1 MPDVNHSAATV
12 LHDSKATA
20 ITVGTDTPTRAN
32 ILVYNDAAAG
42 GLYRTTGTS
51 GAGDVAKIGFNTADI
66 GSTLQAYF
74 AGLQSIGGLTTSA
87 DQMLYTTAS
96 NTYAT
101 TTITSYAR
109 TLIDDIDAAAARTTL
124 GLTIGTNVQAYSAI
138 LAALVS
144 GYAAATVGDVFKK
157 DGSNGAWSADS
168 GGSGSTTFVGLTD
181 TPANYTSSGGFAV
194 RVNAGAT
201 GLEFTA
207 FNSTLVGLG
216 NVPNV
221 DATNAA
227 NISDGTLNNARLSAI
242 PLTTLATQANNTI
255 NANFSGG
262 TASPSAIAIQSF
274 MADFLRDTTR
284 ANAIDELIQTNALA
298 LTKLAQVSGF
308 SILGKPTTGTGNVA
322 ATVVSDFI
330 WNFLQDTTKTD
341 AITELSAVLGALV
354 SGYSAAS
361 VGHVFKKDGSNGA
374 WGDASLPFTVVGFGK
389 FGYRSAVLTTDFISS
404 GSVSRTSGGRY
415 FYTFSSTQPDTN
427 YAVFGNATFIRS
439 ETAARSL
446 RGVQPRN
453 ETTGS
458 VELYCSFDGTVEDMQ
473 SVTFLVIR
481 SA

>member
-51 GAGDVAKIGFNTADI
+51 GTGDVAKIGFNTADI
-66 GSTLQAYF
+66 GVTLQAYF
-74 AGLQSIGGLTTSA
+74 AGLQSIGGLTTA
-87 DQMLYTTAS
+87 ANQTIYTTAS

-101 TTITSYAR
+101 TGISSLGR
-109 TLIDDIDAAAARTTL
+109 TLINIANATAGQQALDVEVGVD
-124 GLTIGTNVQAYSAI
+124 VQGYSPI

-181 TPANYTSSGGFAV
+181 TPANYTGSGGFAV

-216 NVPNV
+216 DVPNT
-221 DATNAA
+221 DCTNAS
-227 NISDGTLNNARLSAI
+227 NISSGTLNNARLSAI

-255 NANFSGG
+255 TANFSGS
-262 TASPSAIAIQSF
+262 TAAPSAIAIQSF

-308 SILGKPTTGTGNVA
+308 L
-322 ATVVSDFI
+322 
-330 WNFLQDTTKTD
+330 
-341 AITELSAVLGALV
+341 
-354 SGYSAAS
+354 
-361 VGHVFKKDGSNGA
+361 
-374 WGDASLPFTVVGFGK
+374 
-389 FGYRSAVLTTDFISS
+389 
-404 GSVSRTSGGRY
+404 
-415 FYTFSSTQPDTN
+415 
-427 YAVFGNATFIRS
+427 
-439 ETAARSL
+439 
-446 RGVQPRN
+446 
-453 ETTGS
+453 
-458 VELYCSFDGTVEDMQ
+458 C
-473 SVTFLVIR
+473 
-481 SA
+481 